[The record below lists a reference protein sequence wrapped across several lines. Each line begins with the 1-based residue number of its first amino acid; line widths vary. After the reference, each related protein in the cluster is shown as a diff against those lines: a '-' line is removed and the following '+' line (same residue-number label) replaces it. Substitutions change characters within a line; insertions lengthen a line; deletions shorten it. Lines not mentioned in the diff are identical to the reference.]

1 MAGSLD
7 EFRYVADSEEV
18 YWIRADKSNV
28 TAVNA
33 TAAAPPVGSSSVPKN
48 ITPRYVLYRNAEE
61 FMQRKI
67 PVLTDVNPDSLPA
80 TITVKGGDGASV
92 TLTKSFYSGE
102 KVRFVSYATDTAITK
117 G

>member
-7 EFRYVADSEEV
+7 EFRYISDDDEV
-18 YWIRADKSNV
+18 YWIRADRSNV

-33 TAAAPPVGSSSVPKN
+33 AAAAPPVGSTSVPKN

-67 PVLTDVNPDSLPA
+67 PVLTDISPDSLPA
-80 TITVKGGDGASV
+80 TITVKNGAGTDV
-92 TLTKSFYSGE
+92 TLDKSFYSGE
-102 KVRFVSYATDTAITK
+102 KVRFVSYAKDTAITV

>member
-7 EFRYVADSEEV
+7 EFRYLSDNEEV
-18 YWIRADKSNV
+18 YWLRADRSNV
-28 TAVNA
+28 TAVNT
-33 TAAAPPVGSSSVPKN
+33 TAAAPPAGSTSVPKN

-80 TITVKGGDGASV
+80 TITVRAGEGSNK
-92 TLTKSFYSGE
+92 TLNKSFYSGE
-102 KVRFVSYATDTAITK
+102 KVRFVNYASDTAITE

>member
-7 EFRYVADSEEV
+7 EFRYVSDSEGV
-18 YWIRADKSNV
+18 FWIRADKSNV
-28 TAVNA
+28 TAVNS

-67 PVLTDVNPDSLPA
+67 PVLTDVNPDTLPA
-80 TITVKGGDGASV
+80 TITVKSGDGSNV
-92 TLTKSFYSGE
+92 TLDKSFYSGE
-102 KVRFVSYATDTAITK
+102 KVRFVSYATDTAITT